1 MLQAEHSKMFVT
13 VPNWTTEP
21 EAAFQWYNADWPESQ
36 FILEGRGGSPGGG
49 WSGYFRLR
57 DRWNNLCLDLE
68 NNQTAAGTRVVQM
81 PCDGTISQDWTYN
94 SQADAGSQFYR
105 HIRNR
110 YSGLV
115 MDVGGASTAA
125 GAQIVTWPRHYPA
138 QKHQR
143 FNILGG
149 VDEGVAASGASQ
161 RAASPSSSADPR
173 SHPRS
178 ASPRR
183 LADPRPRRSQVE
195 LAPIG
200 TRETFRQRIPLQT
213 LDLQI
218 DISSAVTA
226 GRESRKT
233 HPMNHR

>member
-1 MLQAEHSKMFVT
+1 MTRRIKRLFRAVFLVLPVATSRRARRTVVGGAVAAAAIAVPLAGAAQADAKTYYVMLQAEHSKMFVT

-105 HIRNR
+105 HIKNR

-161 RAASPSSSADPR
+161 RASES
-173 SHPRS
+173 
-178 ASPRR
+178 
-183 LADPRPRRSQVE
+183 E
-195 LAPIG
+195 L
-200 TRETFRQRIPLQT
+200 QR
-213 LDLQI
+213 
-218 DISSAVTA
+218 
-226 GRESRKT
+226 
-233 HPMNHR
+233 

>member
-1 MLQAEHSKMFVT
+1 MTRRIKRLFRAVFLVLPATTSRRARRTVVSGAVVVAAIAVPLAGAAQADAKTYYVMLQAEHSKMFVT
-13 VPNWTTEP
+13 VPNWTTGP

-36 FILEGRGGSPGGG
+36 FILEGQGGSPAGG

-68 NNQTAAGTRVVQM
+68 NNRTTAGTRVVQM

-94 SQADAGSQFYR
+94 SQADAGSQYYR
-105 HIRNR
+105 HVMNR

-125 GAQIVTWPRHYPA
+125 GAQIGTWPRHYPA

-149 VDEGVAASGASQ
+149 VDERVASSVVTRRASESELQ
-161 RAASPSSSADPR
+161 R
-173 SHPRS
+173 
-178 ASPRR
+178 
-183 LADPRPRRSQVE
+183 
-195 LAPIG
+195 
-200 TRETFRQRIPLQT
+200 
-213 LDLQI
+213 
-218 DISSAVTA
+218 
-226 GRESRKT
+226 
-233 HPMNHR
+233 